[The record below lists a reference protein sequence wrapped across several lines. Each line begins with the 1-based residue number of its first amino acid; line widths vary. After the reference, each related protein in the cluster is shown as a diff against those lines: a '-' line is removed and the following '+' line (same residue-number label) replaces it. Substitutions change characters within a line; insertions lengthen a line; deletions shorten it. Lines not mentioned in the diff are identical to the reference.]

1 MAMLNFDFID
11 KVFSVI
17 QKYPVGIIVM
27 LFGLG
32 FIFNCI
38 KEKCWLSAL
47 VMGVQSGLL
56 MLGMFTNI
64 LTNILINVPLIVQY
78 IGLII
83 FTILC
88 CVVYDYETSKD

>member
-32 FIFNCI
+32 FIFYCI
-38 KEKCWLSAL
+38 KDKCWLSAL
-47 VMGVQSGLL
+47 VMGIQSGLL
-56 MLGMFTNI
+56 MLGMFTNV